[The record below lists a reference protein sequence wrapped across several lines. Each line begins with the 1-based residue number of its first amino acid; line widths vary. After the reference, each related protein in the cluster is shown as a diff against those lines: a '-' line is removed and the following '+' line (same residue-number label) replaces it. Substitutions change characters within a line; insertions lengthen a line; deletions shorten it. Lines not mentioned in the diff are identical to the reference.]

1 MITLGINIT
10 EQQNLAL
17 KRLLARS
24 IEQYP
29 EQRISLS
36 AVIRMVIDD
45 YLERIE
51 DVQQ

>member
-17 KRLLARS
+17 KRLQARS
-24 IEQYP
+24 IEEYP

-36 AVIRMVIDD
+36 AVIRMVIDE
-45 YLERIE
+45 YFERIE

>member
-1 MITLGINIT
+1 MITIGINIT

-17 KRLLARS
+17 KRLQARS

-36 AVIRMVIDD
+36 AVLRMILDQYFEMV
-45 YLERIE
+45 E

>member
-17 KRLLARS
+17 KRLQARS

-36 AVIRMVIDD
+36 AVIRMIFDHYFEEHHHD
-45 YLERIE
+45 R
-51 DVQQ
+51 

>member
-1 MITLGINIT
+1 MITIGINIT

-29 EQRISLS
+29 EQRVSLS
-36 AVIRMVIDD
+36 AVIRMILD
-45 YLERIE
+45 YYFEEYRH
-51 DVQQ
+51 D